1 VLLPFVAADCLLLL
15 LIMSSADA
23 WIASLGEESSA
34 PSPFTSSVAGLQLS
48 TGVSGSSGEYGG
60 GGANLLFVVDENT
73 LKRLWFVFFLVLV
86 NVAFVGR
93 QSRTPVLPVV
103 LSTCGVVKY
112 ESKFQP
118 KLGHFYLWSNDTT
131 GFCEPCF
138 PESLVPQEV

>member
-1 VLLPFVAADCLLLL
+1 MGGGSELVVCCRREYVE
-15 LIMSSADA
+15 
-23 WIASLGEESSA
+23 ASL
-34 PSPFTSSVAGLQLS
+34 VC
-48 TGVSGSSGEYGG
+48 
-60 GGANLLFVVDENT
+60 
-73 LKRLWFVFFLVLV
+73 FFLVLV